1 MNSIEWRAAGGL
13 AAVYASRMLGLFMI
27 LPVFA
32 LFARD
37 LADATPVRVGLALGI
52 YGLTQ
57 AALQIPFG
65 IASDRLGRKPVI
77 VAGLLLFAAGSF
89 LAAVSRDLDWI
100 IIGRALQGSGAIA
113 AVSNALLADLTRAE
127 RRTQAMLVVGIAIG
141 SAFTGAMIL
150 GPVLDAHIGVPG
162 IFAVTAVL
170 ALVCIPLVWFVVP
183 NPVAGA
189 RREHA
194 PAVRDLR
201 AVFVSPQLSRLNL
214 GVFILHASLTAIFL
228 AVPVALSD
236 RAGLPAAE
244 HWRVYLP
251 VMLASLVL
259 TLPLMHLAERRG
271 HIRRVFLFAV
281 ALLAAAIAAMT
292 WAQNGL
298 WTLVAVLLAF
308 FGAFNL
314 LEATLPS
321 LLSRL
326 CDPELRGAGM
336 GAFSSCQFLG
346 AFAGGVLGGIAQDRF
361 GNPGIFFGA
370 ACLCLIWLGFA
381 VGLRPPVASASA
393 AGAD

>member
-1 MNSIEWRAAGGL
+1 MNSLEWRATGGL
-13 AAVYASRMLGLFMI
+13 AAVYAVRMLGLFMI

-65 IASDRLGRKPVI
+65 IVSDRFGRKPVI
-77 VAGLLLFAAGSF
+77 VAGLLLFAAGSL
-89 LAAVSRDLDWI
+89 LAAMSRDLDWI
-100 IIGRALQGSGAIA
+100 IAGRALQGSGAIA

-141 SAFTGAMIL
+141 AAFTGAMIL

-162 IFAVTAVL
+162 IFGVTAIL
-170 ALVCIPLVWFVVP
+170 ALACIPLVWFLVP
-183 NPVAGA
+183 HPAAGE
-189 RREHA
+189 RRTHA
-194 PAVRDLR
+194 GVVRDMR
-201 AVFVSPQLSRLNL
+201 TVFASPQLLRLDL
-214 GVFILHASLTAIFL
+214 GVFILHACLTAIFL

-271 HIRRVFLFAV
+271 HLRGIFLFAV
-281 ALLAAAIAAMT
+281 ALLAAAVLAMT
-292 WAQNGL
+292 WAQNGFWPL
-298 WTLVAVLLAF
+298 AAALLVF

-326 CDPELRGAGM
+326 CDPALRGAGM
-336 GAFSSCQFLG
+336 GTFSSAQFLG
-346 AFAGGVLGGIAQDRF
+346 AFAGGVLGGVAQARF
-361 GNPGIFFGA
+361 GNTGVFVGA
-370 ACLCLIWLGFA
+370 AVLCLGWLFIA
-381 VGLRPPVASASA
+381 IGLRPPVASTSA
-393 AGAD
+393 GGAD